1 MKIGLLSDTHSY
13 LDERFFEYFADVDEI
28 WHVGDIGDVAVAERL
43 AQFKPFKAVYGNI
56 DAGNVRVSYP
66 EHLLLDVE
74 GMRVLLIHIAGG
86 MSTYSPLTRKLIKE
100 YNPGI
105 LICGHSHILKVAFDH
120 KYNLL
125 YMNPGAAGNH
135 GFHQEKTALKFEII
149 NGKAENLFL
158 VKLGKRGGMG
168 V

>member
-13 LDERFFEYFADVDEI
+13 LDERFFEYFSDVDEI
-28 WHVGDIGDVAVAERL
+28 WHAGDIGDGTVADRL
-43 AQFKPFKAVYGNI
+43 ALFKPFKAVYGNI
-56 DAGNVRVSYP
+56 DAGDVRTAYP
-66 EHLLLDVE
+66 EHLVQEIE
-74 GMRVLLIHIAGG
+74 GMKVLMIHIAGA
-86 MSTYSPLTRKLIKE
+86 MSNYNPLTRKLIKE
-100 YNPGI
+100 LNPGI

-135 GFHQEKTALKFEII
+135 GFHQEKTALKFEIA

-158 VKLGKRGGMG
+158 VKLGKRGAG
-168 V
+168 